1 MSEPVTSITTDEFSP
16 GTFRRLWGVKIVDY
30 VVNGQACDFESLV
43 VRFAM
48 NRATSVE
55 GEVRPL
61 EKIVRDR
68 NAQLTKLG
76 NALSDLSAAQTTL
89 SPQDTPPDS
98 KAHVSDTT
106 VKLLQD
112 LTPGG
117 EISPVADDG
126 TITKAQV
133 ERAIQMVKTEM
144 DRLNNESSR
153 DMSRLQSLVDKR
165 DESYSN
171 ASSLMQSIS
180 GCRDSA
186 IRNMA

>member
-55 GEVRPL
+55 GEVKPL
-61 EKIVRDR
+61 EQIVRAR
-68 NAQLTKLG
+68 NASLTELG
-76 NALSDLSAAQTTL
+76 KALSDLSAAQATL
-89 SPQDTPPDS
+89 SPQDTTP
-98 KAHVSDTT
+98 DTT
-106 VKLLQD
+106 ANISDETEKLLNR
-112 LTPGG
+112 LTASGDSPPSKDGK
-117 EISPVADDG
+117 IS
-126 TITKAQV
+126 KAQV

-171 ASSLMQSIS
+171 ASSLMQAIS
-180 GCRDSA
+180 GCRDTS

>member
-55 GEVRPL
+55 GEVKPL

-68 NAQLTKLG
+68 NARLTKLG
-76 NALSDLSAAQTTL
+76 EALSDLSAAQTTL
-89 SPQDTPPDS
+89 SPQDTPPEKEANIS
-98 KAHVSDTT
+98 SDTED
-106 VKLLQD
+106 LLND
-112 LTPGG
+112 LTPSGEPKPSSGG
-117 EISPVADDG
+117 KIS
-126 TITKAQV
+126 KAQV

-171 ASSLMQSIS
+171 ASSLMQAIS
-180 GCRDSA
+180 GCRDTA